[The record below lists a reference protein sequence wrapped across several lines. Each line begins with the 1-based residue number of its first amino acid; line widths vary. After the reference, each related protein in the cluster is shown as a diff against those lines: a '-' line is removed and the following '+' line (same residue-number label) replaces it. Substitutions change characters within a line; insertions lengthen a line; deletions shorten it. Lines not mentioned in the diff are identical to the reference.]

1 MNNNISSKSTFKDKL
16 SFRNFNSYFLLI
28 PSLIVLLGI
37 TVYPIIYSMNLS
49 FHNQTGQFVGW
60 ENYLNIFKDQDYL
73 WSWVRTIFF
82 SILAILFETL
92 LGIMLA
98 LAVDNRFVSNKS
110 FLQTAFIIPM
120 MIAPI
125 AVGVTFKIMYHP
137 LIGVINYFL
146 SWFAVAPIDWLG
158 NAFSAFI
165 AVLIV
170 EVWRG
175 TPFIF
180 LLVYAGLQTIPKDMY
195 EAAAL
200 DGARPR
206 KMFIDIT
213 LNWLRPTL
221 LLAIALRVLD
231 MFTVF
236 DEIMGVTAG
245 GPGTSTEMV
254 SIYIYKT
261 SFRFQQFNI
270 GAAMSVIFLIA
281 TVFIAI
287 AILKH
292 SFRAEEE

>member
-1 MNNNISSKSTFKDKL
+1 MNNNISSKTTFKDKPNL
-16 SFRNFNSYFLLI
+16 RKFNPYFLII
-28 PSLIVLLGI
+28 PSFIILLGV
-37 TVYPIIYSMNLS
+37 TVYPIIYSINLS

-60 ENYLNIFKDQDYL
+60 ENYLSVLKDQDYL
-73 WSWVRTIFF
+73 WAWVRTFFF

-92 LGIMLA
+92 LGVMLA
-98 LAVDNRFVSNKS
+98 LAVDNRFVRNKS

-158 NAFSAFI
+158 NAISAFI

-180 LLVYAGLQTIPKDMY
+180 LLAYAGLQTIPKDMY

-213 LNWLRPTL
+213 LSWLRPTL
-221 LLAIALRVLD
+221 LLAIALRILD

-270 GAAMSVIFLIA
+270 GAAMSVLFLIA
-281 TVFIAI
+281 TVLIAVG
-287 AILKH
+287 ILKH